1 MEKQKQMVLFN
12 LPATH
17 CAICGRPLTDPE
29 SVRRGIGPICW
40 SGGDGAEE
48 QHSEPH
54 DFTLFEPLADGV
66 ILKRDEVGVWTNV
79 QHHVVVH
86 SPTGFEWGY
95 AGSGPADLALNI
107 VQTLLNERGYTGE
120 RVDCYQGWCWDKA
133 WELHQ
138 DLKFDIIARVPHEG
152 ATIPYELLSNWL
164 TEHLTTEIPF

>member
-1 MEKQKQMVLFN
+1 
-12 LPATH
+12 
-17 CAICGRPLTDPE
+17 LT
-29 SVRRGIGPICW
+29 
-40 SGGDGAEE
+40 
-48 QHSEPH
+48 
-54 DFTLFEPLADGV
+54 DGV
-66 ILKRDEVGVWTNV
+66 ILKRDEVGVGTNG

-107 VQTLLNERGYTGE
+107 VQTLLNERGYTGQ

-133 WELHQ
+133 WQLHQ